1 MPKSGSRVGR
11 SHCLGCIVIVANVI
25 AASRSRVPKM
35 LKAHTADLAK
45 RELRNTNGIA
55 ANASIAVTRSPNGD
69 VSEKYLL
76 NPIRTSVLS
85 ANASAFSAQQDLTSS
100 AARYVSIGLSRS
112 ERARHLRGGGRP
124 TRFVYQSFSF
134 ERGLR
139 CGGARPVLRLFVRIG
154 ERSAK

>member
-1 MPKSGSRVGR
+1 
-11 SHCLGCIVIVANVI
+11 
-25 AASRSRVPKM
+25 M
-35 LKAHTADLAK
+35 LETHTA
-45 RELRNTNGIA
+45 G
-55 ANASIAVTRSPNGD
+55 SV

-85 ANASAFSAQQDLTSS
+85 ANASAFSAQQDLTGGT
-100 AARYVSIGLSRS
+100 ARYVSIGLSRS

-124 TRFVYQSFSF
+124 TGFVYQSFSF

-139 CGGARPVLRLFVRIG
+139 CGGARPVLRLFERIG